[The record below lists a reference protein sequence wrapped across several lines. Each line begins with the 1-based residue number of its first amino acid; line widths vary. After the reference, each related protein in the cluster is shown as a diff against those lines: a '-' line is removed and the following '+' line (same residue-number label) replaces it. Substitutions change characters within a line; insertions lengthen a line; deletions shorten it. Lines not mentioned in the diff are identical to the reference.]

1 METENVLRLLGSAE
15 KDAKWLDKN
24 YSELLTK
31 YPDHFVAIHDG
42 NFVDAS
48 RKFEELISELESK
61 KLNPAEVM
69 IKFVSKIKR
78 IL

>member
-1 METENVLRLLGSAE
+1 MLRLLESAE
-15 KDAKWLDKN
+15 KDAQWLDRN
-24 YSELLTK
+24 YSKLLTK

-48 RKFEELISELESK
+48 QKFEELISELKNK
-61 KLNPAEVM
+61 KLNPAEIM
-69 IKFVSKIKR
+69 IEFVSKIKR